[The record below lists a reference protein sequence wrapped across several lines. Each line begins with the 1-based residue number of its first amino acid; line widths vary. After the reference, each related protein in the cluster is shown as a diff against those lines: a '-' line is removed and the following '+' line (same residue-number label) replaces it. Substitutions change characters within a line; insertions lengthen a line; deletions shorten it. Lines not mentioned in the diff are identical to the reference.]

1 MTAWIRQPN
10 QMNIQSKQNK
20 NTKRSYFAFNEYR
33 EAFLLLNDG
42 RKNPTE
48 KTTHKQI
55 NKAWKDY
62 YHDDEE
68 EDNPEWNHLVTVD
81 WDKKTI
87 EVKDRR
93 LW

>member
-1 MTAWIRQPN
+1 
-10 QMNIQSKQNK
+10 MNIQSKQINK

-33 EAFLLLNDG
+33 EAYLLLNDG
-42 RKNPTE
+42 TKLKPGHSAY
-48 KTTHKQI
+48 KKI

-62 YHDDEE
+62 YHDDEG

-87 EVKDRR
+87 VVEDRR

>member
-1 MTAWIRQPN
+1 
-10 QMNIQSKQNK
+10 MNIQSKQINK

-33 EAFLLLNDG
+33 EAYLLLNDG
-42 RKNPTE
+42 TKLKPGHSAY
-48 KTTHKQI
+48 KKI

-87 EVKDRR
+87 VVEDRR